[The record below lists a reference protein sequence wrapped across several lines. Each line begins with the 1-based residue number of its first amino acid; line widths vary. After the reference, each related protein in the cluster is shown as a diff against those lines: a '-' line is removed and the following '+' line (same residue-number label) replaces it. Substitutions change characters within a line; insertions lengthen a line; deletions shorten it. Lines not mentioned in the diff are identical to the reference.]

1 MGSNDRSRV
10 DELILKHARKSPEE
24 ISALVGGVGAEWVAE
39 RRSELLSAKD
49 TLTLAE
55 QEVLLLEELAA
66 LKDTMLDMLEHAKTE
81 VFDNGGNI
89 EGFASVARVT
99 NSIMKDIGTRLDQ
112 RKKVV
117 TTDIERITSAQGQLL
132 GSVVDIAVG
141 HLLSTL
147 KQMYPDTS
155 DAELD
160 LILTDGMRKAKGV
173 LNERVSE

>member
-24 ISALVGGVGAEWVAE
+24 ISQLVGGVGAEWVAE

-66 LKDTMLDMLEHAKTE
+66 LKDTMLDMLEHAKDK
-81 VFDNGGNI
+81 VFNDGGNI

-147 KQMYPDTS
+147 KTMYPDTS

>member
-39 RRSELLSAKD
+39 RRSELLGAKD
-49 TLTLAE
+49 TLTVAQ
-55 QEVLLLEELAA
+55 QEVLLLEELDAV
-66 LKDTMLDMLEHAKTE
+66 KDTLLEVLEHAKTE
-81 VFDNGGNI
+81 IFENGGKV
-89 EGFASVARVT
+89 EDFASVARVV
-99 NSIMKDIGTRLDQ
+99 NQSLKEIGTRLDQ

-147 KQMYPDTS
+147 KTMYPDTS

>member
-1 MGSNDRSRV
+1 MGNERSKA
-10 DELILKHARKSPEE
+10 DALILKHARKSPDE
-24 ISALVGGVGAEWVAE
+24 IAALIGGVTPEWAAE

-49 TLTLAE
+49 TLTVAQ
-55 QEVLLLEELAA
+55 QEVLLLEELGS
-66 LKDTMLDMLEHAKTE
+66 LKDTMLDMLEHAKDK
-81 VFDNGGNI
+81 VFNEGGNI

-99 NSIMKDIGTRLDQ
+99 NTIMKDIGTRLDQ
-112 RKKVV
+112 RKKIV

-147 KQMYPDTS
+147 KTMYPETS

-160 LILTDGMRKAKGV
+160 LILTDGMKKAKGV
-173 LNERVSE
+173 LSERVSE

>member
-49 TLTLAE
+49 TLTVAQ
-55 QEVLLLEELAA
+55 QEVLLLEELDAV
-66 LKDTMLDMLEHAKTE
+66 KDTLLEVLEHAKTE
-81 VFDNGGNI
+81 IFENGGKV
-89 EGFASVARVT
+89 EDFASVARVV
-99 NSIMKDIGTRLDQ
+99 NQSLKEIGTRLDQ

-147 KQMYPDTS
+147 KRMYPDTS
-155 DAELD
+155 DSELD

>member
-1 MGSNDRSRV
+1 MGNERSRV
-10 DELILKHARKSPEE
+10 DELILKNARKAPDE
-24 ISALVGGVGAEWVAE
+24 IASLLGGVTPAWVAE

-49 TLTLAE
+49 TLTVAQ
-55 QEVLLLEELAA
+55 QEVLLLEELGA

-99 NSIMKDIGTRLDQ
+99 NTIMKDIGTRLDQ
-112 RKKVV
+112 RKKIV

-147 KQMYPDTS
+147 KTMYPDTT

-160 LILTDGMRKAKGV
+160 LILTDGMKKAKGV
-173 LNERVSE
+173 LSERVSE